1 MKKTIWF
8 AIAIVFF
15 GLIVAIFT
23 WMYAFR
29 KADLSASSQKAETE
43 ISASD
48 LLKKFES
55 NETDANTSYRDKV
68 IIVSGTIDKI
78 TEDSTTVSVY
88 LKNPGDVSGV
98 MCGFNKSMIDK
109 STIKSG
115 NSIRVKGICT
125 GYLMDVVLNKC
136 SLEK

>member
-1 MKKTIWF
+1 MKRTIWF

-15 GLIVAIFT
+15 GLIVAIFI
-23 WMYAFR
+23 WLYAFR
-29 KADLSASSQKAETE
+29 KADLSASSQRAETE
-43 ISASD
+43 IAATD

-55 NETDANTSYRDKV
+55 NESEANTAYLGKV

-78 TEDSTTVSVY
+78 TEDSTIVSVY
-88 LKNPGDVSGV
+88 IKNPEDVSGV
-98 MCGFNKSMIDK
+98 ICGFNKTMIDK
-109 STIKSG
+109 STIKLG

-136 SLEK
+136 SMEK

>member
-8 AIAIVFF
+8 AVAIVFF
-15 GLIVAIFT
+15 GLIVAIFV
-23 WMYAFR
+23 WLYAFR
-29 KADLSASSQKAETE
+29 KADLSVSSQKAEIE
-43 ISASD
+43 IAATG

-55 NETDANTSYRDKV
+55 NEAEANTAYLGKV

-88 LKNPGDVSGV
+88 LKNPEDVSGV
-98 MCGFNKSMIDK
+98 MCGFNKTMIDK
-109 STIKSG
+109 SIIKPG
-115 NSIRVKGICT
+115 NSVRVKGICT

-136 SLEK
+136 SMEK

>member
-8 AIAIVFF
+8 AIAIVFL
-15 GLIVAIFT
+15 GLIVAIFI
-23 WMYAFR
+23 WLYAFR
-29 KADLSASSQKAETE
+29 KADLSVASQKAETE
-43 ISASD
+43 IAATD

-55 NETDANTSYRDKV
+55 NETEANTTFLGKV

-78 TEDSTTVSVY
+78 TEDSTNVSVY
-88 LKNPGDVSGV
+88 LKNPEDISGV
-98 MCGFNKSMIDK
+98 MCGFNKTMIDK
-109 STIKSG
+109 TTIKTGSTLR
-115 NSIRVKGICT
+115 IKGICT